1 MTKKL
6 TLLCLFALL
15 GLLEGFAQSPQFS
28 QYYAAPLY
36 INPALAGSDE
46 KPRFIMNYRNQW
58 PSLDAN
64 FTTYSASFDVY
75 LDKIKSGIGVVYT
88 GDFVPNAGYS
98 SQDIG
103 LQYAYELQLNGTWTL
118 RAGMQASY
126 VMRDYRFS
134 KLTFGDQFTDQG
146 QVPNLATLEQFP
158 NDTRRYVNAS
168 AGGFLYSEKMWVGLA
183 AHNLNRPRQDILPN
197 SKQSNLPIHYSIQAG
212 MNIPLKKGA
221 SWRDRQRDGFKEM
234 LIIPTFLYKHQGKF
248 DQLDLGAYFK
258 MSPIVFGAWYRGIPI
273 KPYEVGLG
281 NNEALVGLL
290 GVELNNLSIGY
301 SYDYTISALGSRT
314 GGAHEL
320 SLRITFEPPARGRG
334 QRTFFRHHFPCP
346 KF

>member
-1 MTKKL
+1 MTKQL
-6 TLLCLFALL
+6 TLLCCFALL
-15 GLLEGFAQSPQFS
+15 GLGEILAQSPQFS

-36 INPALAGSDE
+36 INPALAGSDG

-64 FTTYSASFDVY
+64 YTTYSGSFDIY
-75 LDKIKSGIGVVYT
+75 LDKIKSGIGVLYT
-88 GDFVPNAGYS
+88 GDFVPTAGYS

-103 LQYAYELQLNGTWTL
+103 LQYSYELQMNAKWTL

-126 VMRDYRFS
+126 VMRDYRFA
-134 KLTFGDQFTDQG
+134 KLTFGDQFDNSG
-146 QVPNLATLEQFP
+146 QIPGLATLEQFP
-158 NDTRRYVNAS
+158 NDTRRYINAS

-197 SKQSNLPIHYSIQAG
+197 SKQSNLPVHYSVQAG
-212 MNIPLKKGA
+212 MNIPLKKGMN
-221 SWRDRQRDGFKEM
+221 WRDKQRGAKEM
-234 LIIPTFLYKHQGKF
+234 VIIPTFLYKHQGKF

-258 MSPIVFGAWYRGIPI
+258 LYPMVIGVWYRGIPI
-273 KPYEVGLG
+273 KPFEIGLG
-281 NNEALVGLL
+281 NNESLVSLL
-290 GVELNNLSIGY
+290 GVEWDNLSIGY

-320 SLRITFEPPARGRG
+320 SLRVAFDSPARGRG
-334 QRTFFRHHFPCP
+334 QRTTFRHHFPCP